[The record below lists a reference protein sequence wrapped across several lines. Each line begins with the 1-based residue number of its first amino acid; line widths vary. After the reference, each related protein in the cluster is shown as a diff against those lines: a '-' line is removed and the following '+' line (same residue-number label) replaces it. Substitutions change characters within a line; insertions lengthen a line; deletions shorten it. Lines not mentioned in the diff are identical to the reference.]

1 MDTNIIS
8 ELGKPTPN
16 TNVIALLNQL
26 EDAYLSMITVHEIEC
41 GLNLL
46 PEGKRRN
53 QLTAMMQQLLLQ
65 YDDFIVPIDQRIAHQ
80 SARLRAKAHQAG
92 RVLHMADSLIA
103 GTAIVMGG
111 LIIVTRNVKDFEG
124 FGLELID
131 PFSGSLAHTINFT

>member
-1 MDTNIIS
+1 LDTNIIS

-26 EDAYLSMITVHEIEC
+26 EDAYLSMITVHEIEY

-53 QLTAMMQQLLLQ
+53 QLTAMIQQLLLQ
-65 YDDFIVPIDQRIAHQ
+65 YDDVIVPIDQRIAHQ
-80 SARLRAKAHQAG
+80 SARLRVKAHQAG
-92 RVLHMADSLIA
+92 RVLHLADSLIA

-131 PFSGSLAHTINFT
+131 PLAHTINFT